1 MGITFAYEFFRKIQL
16 LMVNGYNFLAQAL
29 VIHIDQ
35 LEQDRKYRAKTK
47 EVESVI
53 IPKKMINP
61 TEGRRG
67 ETA

>member
-1 MGITFAYEFFRKIQL
+1 
-16 LMVNGYNFLAQAL
+16 MVNGYNFLAQAL